1 MEIPKFA
8 RGGIVTFS
16 EMGCEMLDV
25 VPVVRHRGRKWKK
38 RNGLL
43 RRQRRRV
50 VKVIRKSFA
59 KFHRATYGSSPIIS
73 IDGRRVGEV
82 RDE

>member
-1 MEIPKFA
+1 MEIPEFA
-8 RGGIVTFS
+8 KGGLVTFS
-16 EMGCEMLDV
+16 EMGCEMIDA
-25 VPVVRHRGRKWKK
+25 VPVIRHRSRKWKK

-50 VKVIRKSFA
+50 VKAIRKSFA
-59 KFHRATYGSSPIIS
+59 KFHRAIAGSSPIIS